1 MNFPVVCP
9 VRELYSV
16 SRNVSSFTKS
26 PEYFFQG
33 SSSLACF
40 IWSRVLLCFKRF
52 LHRIARFLQHSK
64 IGWHIVEVRDRAM
77 PWDHLNIWW
86 QLRYDLLHAIDHAI
100 AAAPLSGRF
109 ANVVLCNDGRLLL
122 RICVAAGVIAVE
134 VRIDDE
140 TDGLISD
147 TFQCSLNLLGQ
158 PGVLIVDEDVV
169 ADGRSNVSRSLAFQH
184 V

>member
-1 MNFPVVCP
+1 
-9 VRELYSV
+9 
-16 SRNVSSFTKS
+16 
-26 PEYFFQG
+26 
-33 SSSLACF
+33 
-40 IWSRVLLCFKRF
+40 
-52 LHRIARFLQHSK
+52 
-64 IGWHIVEVRDRAM
+64 M

-184 V
+184 VNVAGHFRDVELNFAQILVLSADVLSADQAAGKPTGSKENPNLRVLFLSCILTLPTG